1 MKIKTRIF
9 GEVDIDDGRLIQFP
23 NGIVGFPDLKDFALI
38 HDADQGDNVGIRW
51 MQSVQEPNF
60 AMPVIDPLV
69 VREDYDPKVD
79 DEFLKVLGEGSVL
92 VLTTITVPSDLSK
105 MSVNLKAPLVINV
118 DTKKAVQVVLEDDYP
133 VKFFVYDI
141 LKSRKENAAGKN

>member
-51 MQSVQEPNF
+51 FCAASVVTGH
-60 AMPVIDPLV
+60 A
-69 VREDYDPKVD
+69 RC
-79 DEFLKVLGEGSVL
+79 
-92 VLTTITVPSDLSK
+92 
-105 MSVNLKAPLVINV
+105 
-118 DTKKAVQVVLEDDYP
+118 
-133 VKFFVYDI
+133 
-141 LKSRKENAAGKN
+141 